1 MEKLTTSGLRKSLLM
16 PPNSEFYSSK
26 FLYFSRHEN
35 ADFFN
40 DSVIFL
46 CEHSKNGAFGFVMN
60 QPTDLSESILLS
72 KLNLNKNSKHETLKH
87 VLRGGPVD
95 TDRLF
100 VLHNA
105 NDITFQQTTQ
115 ISDDLFLTTSNDILE
130 SIARKKIN
138 AKYKII
144 VGYCGWAPG
153 QLESEIKQN
162 AWHIVSSDMNLV
174 FDTLPNLIVDKLS
187 EKIGYNLRTIISGES
202 TH

>member
-1 MEKLTTSGLRKSLLM
+1 MEKLTTSGLRKLLLM
-16 PPNSEFYSSK
+16 ASNSEFYSSK

-162 AWHIVSSDMNLV
+162 AWHIISSDMNLV